1 MKQIIAYLNHP
12 FLKIPL
18 LIGFTTGVLGFV
30 YFLALYALE
39 IPPLG
44 NHKSLDFGINI
55 IAMTAAVW
63 YYRKTA
69 GHGMLH
75 FWEGLS
81 ICYIVNTVGALV
93 TGWFIYFFVTQADPD
108 VFTQYITNSLALL
121 QQGKADIVKTLG
133 ADQFAVLVDK
143 LNKTQPADL
152 IADEVSKKTVLAILP
167 AFIISLVLRKQ
178 EYSVLNP

>member
-1 MKQIIAYLNHP
+1 MKKVIAYLNHP

-18 LIGFTTGVLGFV
+18 LVGFTTGVLGFV
-30 YFLALYALE
+30 YFLALYALG

-44 NHKSLDFGINI
+44 NHKSLDFGINVI
-55 IAMTAAVW
+55 TMTTAVW

-93 TGWFIYFFVTQADPD
+93 TGWFIYFFVTAADPD
-108 VFTQYITNSLALL
+108 VFAQYITNSLALL
-121 QQGKADIVKTLG
+121 EQGKADIVKTLG
-133 ADQFAVLVDK
+133 ADQFTVLIQK
-143 LNKTQPADL
+143 LKTTQPADL